1 MKKLSFLVL
10 MMAAMF
16 VASAQMLDPAKVSC
30 SVKETS
36 ATEAELVVTVKL
48 DAGWH
53 MYSQKTDP
61 NGPLP
66 TVFEFEKSNDYALVG
81 KVREPKPH
89 EENDPLFGCVVKSF
103 EGTVVFRQKIKRLSQ
118 KDFTVKGIISYQLC
132 NNGSCIAPEDHD
144 IVFKVKGATEKVEN
158 EEGGEMVTTTTP
170 EKTIGAGTTG
180 PSLASSNLE
189 KAVGNM
195 QRKINKLQKA
205 SNDLQ
210 AVVTT
215 DTIGNDTLLSKAVNG
230 IQGAVKELKTSFRGM
245 QNASNEAVEAIA
257 TTEILIE
264 SLQPMVDGET
274 SIDTIGDDTAKTGT
288 TTTENDDNGNK
299 GNDDNKDQSLL
310 MIFLIA
316 LGGGV
321 LTMFTPCV
329 FPMIPMTVN
338 FFMHSSENK
347 RKGRRQA
354 WIFGLSIVLIFSV
367 LGVILSA
374 FLGPEQLNTIA
385 TNWIPNII
393 FFLILFIF
401 SLSFFGLFEIKM
413 PEKWVNA
420 SDEQADK
427 GGFLAPFF
435 IALTTVLV
443 SFSCTGPII
452 GGALVGLTTS
462 SGADAETANRWV
474 SLVTMLGFG
483 IGFAAPFTLLAFFPQ
498 MLKNMKSGSWLNTV
512 KVSFAFIELAFGLK
526 FLQMADIDRN
536 WGLLP
541 RDIYLALWIVIFAM
555 WGFYLLGKLR
565 FKGDDEMPHVGTG
578 RLMIA
583 IVDFA
588 FVVYMIP
595 GLFGAKLEML
605 GGFLPPLSQQEFTI
619 QKVVMEYGGGGAS
632 TLQLPADRKYL
643 DKLKDHTPMG
653 YETFYDLDEAK
664 AYAQKAGK
672 PIFIDFTGKNC
683 ANCRKM
689 EENVWDKAE
698 VKKVLTEQYVMVS
711 LFCDENTIDLPESEW
726 VTDDKGK
733 VLKTLGKR
741 NSYYQR
747 STFNMNAQPYYVVID
762 ANGRRLTK
770 NNYKF
775 NTDPSQFVDWLNE
788 GLNNFGK

>member
-1 MKKLSFLVL
+1 MKKLSLFVL

-53 MYSQKTDP
+53 MYSQHTDP

-66 TVFEFEKSNDYALVG
+66 TEFSFEKSNDYGLVG
-81 KVREPKPH
+81 KVIEPKPH

-103 EGTVVFRQKIKRLSQ
+103 SGNVVFRQKIKKLST
-118 KDFTVKGIISYQLC
+118 KDFTVKGTISYQLC

-144 IVFKVKGATEKVEN
+144 ISFKVKGATEEVVVVE
-158 EEGGEMVTTTTP
+158 EPIEDTTALISENP
-170 EKTIGAGTTG
+170 ENTE
-180 PSLASSNLE
+180 SSEN
-189 KAVGNM
+189 
-195 QRKINKLQKA
+195 
-205 SNDLQ
+205 S
-210 AVVTT
+210 
-215 DTIGNDTLLSKAVNG
+215 
-230 IQGAVKELKTSFRGM
+230 
-245 QNASNEAVEAIA
+245 
-257 TTEILIE
+257 EISE
-264 SLQPMVDGET
+264 STQ
-274 SIDTIGDDTAKTGT
+274 
-288 TTTENDDNGNK
+288 TTENTEAPEEK
-299 GNDDNKDQSLL
+299 QSLL

-316 LGGGV
+316 LGGGI

-354 WIFGLSIVLIFSV
+354 WFFGFSIVFIFAV
-367 LGVILSA
+367 LGGVLSA
-374 FLGPEQLNTIA
+374 LLGPEQLNTIA
-385 TNWIPNII
+385 TNWIPNLI
-393 FFLILFIF
+393 FFVIFFIF
-401 SLSFFGLFEIKM
+401 ALSFFGLFEIKM

-420 SDEQADK
+420 SDEKADK
-427 GGFLAPFF
+427 GGFAAPFF

-462 SGADAETANRWV
+462 AGADAETANRWV

-483 IGFAAPFTLLAFFPQ
+483 IGFALPFTILAFFPQ
-498 MLKNMKSGSWLNTV
+498 FLKNMKSGSWLNTV

-541 RDIYLALWIVIFAM
+541 REIYLSLWIVIFAM
-555 WGFYLLGKLR
+555 WGLYLLGKLH
-565 FKGDDEMPHVGTG
+565 FKGDDPMEHIGTG

-583 IVDFA
+583 IVDLA

-595 GLFGAKLEML
+595 GLWGADLKLL
-605 GGFLPPLSQQEFTI
+605 SGFLPPMESQNFTV
-619 QKVVMEYGGGGAS
+619 QKVVYEFSGNKGNG
-632 TLQLPADRKYL
+632 LPADRKYA
-643 DKLKDHTPMG
+643 DKLHAPLG
-653 YETFYDLDEAK
+653 LEAFFDLDEAK
-664 AYAQKAGK
+664 AYARQSGK
-672 PIFIDFTGKNC
+672 PIFVDFTGKNC
-683 ANCRKM
+683 ANCRSM
-689 EENVWDKAE
+689 EENVWTEAE
-698 VKKVLTEQYVMVS
+698 VKDILANDFVIVS
-711 LFCDENTIDLPESEW
+711 LYCDENTIELPENEW

-733 VLKTLGKR
+733 TLKTLGKR

-747 STFNMNAQPYYVVID
+747 KTFNMNAQPYYVVID
-762 ANGRRLTK
+762 ADGTILTK
-770 NNYKF
+770 ENYKY
-775 NTDPSQFVDWLNE
+775 DRDVQKFVDWLNE
-788 GLNNFGK
+788 GKSNFKR